1 MTPITMARVGE
12 SLLHVSRGDDG
23 SGDELH
29 VAFFEWDEVQPGNT
43 PAAEE
48 QAAAEPRYALCYDLR
63 RCELTDKTALRQAPV
78 LLRLQAALLC
88 KELAAPA
95 PET

>member
-12 SLLHVSRGDDG
+12 SLLHVSRGDD
-23 SGDELH
+23 ELH
-29 VAFFEWDEVQPGNT
+29 IAFFEWEEVQPGNT

-48 QAAAEPRYALCYDLR
+48 QAAAEPRYALCYDLL
-63 RCELTDKTALRQAPV
+63 RCELTDKTALGQAPV
-78 LLRLQAALLC
+78 LLRRQAALLC